1 VVEMQTAVIIS
12 DSISVCKS
20 LIVMLNLSVNFKVLD
35 TANNQ
40 ELGLMMVKENRPGLL
55 FINLPLQF
63 ESMANFM
70 INVKSESPSTKC
82 IVIVD
87 SLDGYYDA
95 LKSGADEILQKG
107 FTIAKL
113 NQVSQKLF

>member
-1 VVEMQTAVIIS
+1 MQTAVIVS

-20 LIVMLNLSVNFKVLD
+20 LIVMLNMSENFKVLD

-40 ELGLMMVKENRPGLL
+40 ELGLMMVKENRPALL
-55 FINLPLQF
+55 FIGLALPW
-63 ESMANFM
+63 ERMSNFV
-70 INVKSESPSTKC
+70 IIVKNESPSTKC

-87 SLDGYYDA
+87 SLDCYFDA

-107 FTIAKL
+107 FTIANL
-113 NQVSQKLF
+113 NQVAQRLR